1 MIFENTL
8 LPTFGA
14 WGFILIGFIGSLI
27 GGIVGVGKKLFG
39 GGAKT
44 SSTANYDKFL
54 QDQARS
60 QREHEQ
66 RMAQI
71 AAAQQKKTGMT
82 ISPIIIIGGVA
93 VMAMIFLPQMMG
105 RRR

>member
-1 MIFENTL
+1 MIIEGSA
-8 LPTFGA
+8 FGA
-14 WGFILIGFIGSLI
+14 LIFLIFGLFGISL
-27 GGIVGVGKKLFG
+27 GGIVKGLFG
-39 GGAKT
+39 GGSKT

-71 AAAQQKKTGMT
+71 AMAQQKKTGMT
-82 ISPIIIIGGVA
+82 ISPLILIGGVA
-93 VMAMIFLPQMMG
+93 VVAMVFLPQMMG

>member
-1 MIFENTL
+1 MIIEGSA
-8 LPTFGA
+8 FGA
-14 WGFILIGFIGSLI
+14 LTFLIFGLFGISI
-27 GGIVGVGKKLFG
+27 GGIVKGLFG
-39 GGAKT
+39 GGSKT

-71 AAAQQKKTGMT
+71 AMAQQKKTGMT
-82 ISPIIIIGGVA
+82 ISPLILIGGVA
-93 VMAMIFLPQMMG
+93 VVAMVFLPQMMG

>member
-1 MIFENTL
+1 MIIEGSAL
-8 LPTFGA
+8 GALTFL
-14 WGFILIGFIGSLI
+14 LIGLFGISI
-27 GGIVGVGKKLFG
+27 GGIVKGLFG
-39 GGAKT
+39 GGSKT
-44 SSTANYDKFL
+44 DSNANYDKFL

-71 AAAQQKKTGMT
+71 AMAQEKKTGMT
-82 ISPIIIIGGVA
+82 VSPLIIIGGVA
-93 VMAMIFLPQMMG
+93 VVAMIFLPQMMG

>member
-1 MIFENTL
+1 MIIEGSA
-8 LPTFGA
+8 FGA
-14 WGFILIGFIGSLI
+14 LTFLIFGLFGISI
-27 GGIVGVGKKLFG
+27 GGIVKGLFG
-39 GGAKT
+39 GGSKT

-66 RMAQI
+66 RMTQI
-71 AAAQQKKTGMT
+71 AMAQQKKTGMT
-82 ISPIIIIGGVA
+82 ISPLILIGGVA
-93 VMAMIFLPQMMG
+93 VVAMVFLPQMMG

>member
-1 MIFENTL
+1 MIIEGSA
-8 LPTFGA
+8 FGA
-14 WGFILIGFIGSLI
+14 LTFLIIGLFGISL
-27 GGIVGVGKKLFG
+27 GGIVKGLFG
-39 GGAKT
+39 GGSKT

-54 QDQARS
+54 QDQAKS

-71 AAAQQKKTGMT
+71 AMAQQKKTGMT
-82 ISPIIIIGGVA
+82 ISPIMIFGGVA
-93 VMAMIFLPQMMG
+93 VVAMIFLPQIMG